1 MRASVTD
8 ISHELDGAILVY
20 RIPCSI
26 EADNESQCKQYLGGP
41 NQGHHFRLSSITIDS
56 WQNRGDQMVI
66 TADWQTVRNL
76 RLLFKQGTLP
86 IASIQLYV
94 STLAFYLDMKRKR
107 SHDQVLFSLI

>member
-1 MRASVTD
+1 MRVNAS
-8 ISHELDGAILVY
+8 
-20 RIPCSI
+20 SI
-26 EADNESQCKQYLGGP
+26 WVAPIKDTIFDFQ
-41 NQGHHFRLSSITIDS
+41 SITIDS

-86 IASIQLYV
+86 IASIQLDV

>member
-1 MRASVTD
+1 
-8 ISHELDGAILVY
+8 
-20 RIPCSI
+20 
-26 EADNESQCKQYLGGP
+26 
-41 NQGHHFRLSSITIDS
+41 
-56 WQNRGDQMVI
+56 MVI

-86 IASIQLYV
+86 IASIQLDV